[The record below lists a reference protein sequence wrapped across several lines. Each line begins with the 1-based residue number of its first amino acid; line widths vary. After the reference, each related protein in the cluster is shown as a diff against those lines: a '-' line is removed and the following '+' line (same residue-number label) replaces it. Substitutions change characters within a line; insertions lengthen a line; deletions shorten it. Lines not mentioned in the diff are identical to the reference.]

1 MAETR
6 TVVSAQVDRLIH
18 EPARLAILTNLFVVD
33 SANATYL
40 LQQTGLTW
48 GNLGSHLGKLEE
60 AGYVQVTK
68 GYRGKKPETTI
79 KLTAV
84 GRTALLEYRDRL
96 LNALAP
102 IEGGSIGPSPRP
114 SRAG

>member
-1 MAETR
+1 MADSQ

-60 AGYVQVTK
+60 AGYVEVTK

-79 KLTAV
+79 EITAE
-84 GRTALLEYRDRL
+84 GRAALLDYRDRL

-102 IEGGSIGPSPRP
+102 IEEGSADP
-114 SRAG
+114 

>member
-1 MAETR
+1 MVDSR

-40 LQQTGLTW
+40 LSQTGLTW
-48 GNLGSHLGKLEE
+48 GNLGSHLAKLEE
-60 AGYVQVTK
+60 AGYVEVTK

-79 KLTAV
+79 VLTAA
-84 GRTALLEYRDRL
+84 GRAALLEYRDRL

-102 IEGGSIGPSPRP
+102 IEEGAST
-114 SRAG
+114 A